1 MLSLIIENSALD
13 TKSEEVVQEALD
25 KLMSTKS
32 QTAIVVAH
40 RLSTLR
46 NADRIAVIANGRV
59 AEIGTHDELLSKSNG
74 LYKRLSIFQSLS
86 GGDRTDLQPLIT
98 DTREVAKKEE
108 RQNNAHTEL
117 AESHDK
123 NYDDDDENDDKL
135 ENSEANNILRARLLA
150 KDDATFIFIGVI
162 GALLFG
168 LVFPASGVS
177 IGALLVHLYR
187 LHIPI
192 LTVMLICISKGSLW
206 VHRGASL
213 QTNNWL

>member
-1 MLSLIIENSALD
+1 MLSLIIDNLALD

-46 NADRIAVIANGRV
+46 NADRIAVIADGRV
-59 AEIGTHDELLSKSNG
+59 AEIGTHDDLLSKSNG
-74 LYKRLSIFQSLS
+74 RYKRLSIFQSLS
-86 GGDRTDLQPLIT
+86 GGDRTDIRSLIS
-98 DTREVAKKEE
+98 DTGEVVKKEE
-108 RQNNAHTEL
+108 RQNKAHKELTE
-117 AESHDK
+117 S
-123 NYDDDDENDDKL
+123 DDENYDVDDEKDDKL
-135 ENSEANNILRARLLA
+135 ENSEDDNILRARLLA

-177 IGALLVHLYR
+177 IRARLVHLYM
-187 LHIPI
+187 LHVPI
-192 LTVMLICISKGSLW
+192 LTVMLLRILTGSLW
-206 VHRGASL
+206 VHR
-213 QTNNWL
+213 